1 MLTDQDRVLMREL
14 DAALHDGGRGLS
26 VVYMPTVLL
35 ADASPTGAEAL
46 VRWTHSYH
54 GPISPGKFVPLA
66 EEAGLIGALGA
77 FVRREV
83 FSAVAKRALA
93 SQRVSINVSGPELSD
108 PAYADTVL
116 DELAG
121 AGLSGE
127 RLCLEVTET
136 GLLTD
141 PGAASETLTRL
152 RADGLWV
159 ALDDFG
165 TGHST
170 LAYLTTL
177 PCDIL
182 KIDRSFVADL
192 GHDKRAEHVIR
203 AVVGMASGLDMTVVA
218 EGVETADQSRALRH
232 FGVTEGQGF
241 LFGQPTPVMPTG
253 AATSAAK
260 IRAQGRLRRGSELD
274 PQLLIDL
281 TADLQSAIDLDTA
294 LALTLR
300 TVRKVVAFTGASI
313 QVLGSD
319 GIRLGAAYPPPTATA
334 LAARIPEGQGV
345 AGAVIA
351 SGKMRYLADITV
363 PAAAVPA
370 HRRAESTSRHTR
382 SYLAVPIFLM
392 GKPAGLLQLDSVEPD
407 AFPPHVALVLA
418 TAAANLGSLL
428 GRYLV
433 IGEPLQ
439 DPCGLAP
446 GARSECVPEEL
457 G

>member
-1 MLTDQDRVLMREL
+1 MLTDQDRVLMTEL
-14 DAALHDGGRGLS
+14 DRALHDGGRGLS

-46 VRWTHSYH
+46 VRWNHSYY

-83 FSAVAKRALA
+83 FGTAVRRAFA

-116 DELAG
+116 DELAST
-121 AGLSGE
+121 GLSGG

-170 LAYLTTL
+170 LSYLTTL

-192 GHDKRAEHVIR
+192 GHDRRAEHVIR
-203 AVVGMASGLDMTVVA
+203 AIIGMASGLDMTVVA
-218 EGVETADQSRALRH
+218 EGVETADQSHALRR

-241 LFGQPTPVMPTG
+241 LFGQPAPVMPTG
-253 AATSAAK
+253 AATPAATM
-260 IRAQGRLRRGSELD
+260 RARGRLRRGSELD
-274 PQLLIDL
+274 PQLLVDL
-281 TADLQSAIDLDTA
+281 TADLQSAIDLDSA

-313 QVLGSD
+313 QLLGSD

-334 LAARIPEGQGV
+334 RAARIPEGQGV

-382 SYLAVPIFLM
+382 SYLAVPIFLT
-392 GKPAGLLQLDSVEPD
+392 GKPVGLLQLDSVEPD

-418 TAAANLGSLL
+418 TAAANLGNLL
-428 GRYLV
+428 GPYLL
-433 IGEPLQ
+433 IGEPRQ
-439 DPCGLAP
+439 DPCGSAS
-446 GARSECVPEEL
+446 GAQ
-457 G
+457 